1 MLPSFIRSFLWGSE
15 EHCFPVTNEE
25 HFVTE
30 QQDDWLLISEQDTIE
45 KTCETLSECSENSQG
60 WVVTPPSC
68 GQGEGEARYNSLD
81 DLLIEHPSMSV
92 YFTNTIQDPP
102 HEEENRVALR
112 PLPQGV
118 QPAHPV
124 VRTPTDYAQTNT
136 NKIPKVTKKSTK
148 RHNQQ
153 RNNSGKQSKAL
164 RKCQALRQGCFNA
177 GRRHC

>member
-1 MLPSFIRSFLWGSE
+1 MCIYTGTL
-15 EHCFPVTNEE
+15 
-25 HFVTE
+25 
-30 QQDDWLLISEQDTIE
+30 E
-45 KTCETLSECSENSQG
+45 KACETLSDCSENSLG

-92 YFTNTIQDPP
+92 YFTTTMENQQNE
-102 HEEENRVALR
+102 EEENRFALR
-112 PLPQGV
+112 PLPQDV
-118 QPAHPV
+118 EPAHPV
-124 VRTPTDYAQTNT
+124 VRPLRDFPQNNITR
-136 NKIPKVTKKSTK
+136 ILKVTKKATK

-153 RNNSGKQSKAL
+153 KNNNGKQSK

>member
-1 MLPSFIRSFLWGSE
+1 MWGSE
-15 EHCFPVTNEE
+15 LEEERYSPVNDEE
-25 HFVTE
+25 QFITE
-30 QQDDWLLISEQDTIE
+30 QRDDWVLISEQGTIE

-60 WVVTPPSC
+60 WIVTPPSC

-92 YFTNTIQDPP
+92 YFTNTIQSPQ

-112 PLPQGV
+112 PLPQQV

-124 VRTPTDYAQTNT
+124 VRSPSDYPQNNT
-136 NKIPKVTKKSTK
+136 TKIPKVTKKATK

-153 RNNSGKQSKAL
+153 KYNGGKQSKAF

>member
-1 MLPSFIRSFLWGSE
+1 MCICIGTL
-15 EHCFPVTNEE
+15 
-25 HFVTE
+25 
-30 QQDDWLLISEQDTIE
+30 E
-45 KTCETLSECSENSQG
+45 KACETLSECSENSLG

-92 YFTNTIQDPP
+92 YFTTNMQQQQD
-102 HEEENRVALR
+102 EDEENRIALR
-112 PLPQGV
+112 PLPQEV
-118 QPAHPV
+118 EPVHPV
-124 VRTPTDYAQTNT
+124 VRTLRDITQNNT
-136 NKIPKVTKKSTK
+136 TKIPKVTKKATK